1 MPIRLAR
8 TTCELG
14 GEVTCYEFD
23 LLKWLVKTYGG
34 QTVKSIAGEAG
45 YRAAP
50 CPAWSFSKLAA
61 EGASAKARQ
70 RKSCGWSERT
80 RFELKMP
87 RLTMT
92 GGRRLGA
99 AVLPIPPGCE
109 LYCSRL
115 RLTLTRSVSEVRKS
129 LPRLFF
135 ALVWIVTISTP
146 SNIDPY
152 AEIHSR
158 NNACPGIPPIRD
170 SPELTA
176 ALCLHEILRLISSLL
191 PSSHRPAR
199 QSAREADGQS
209 PSPAAAL
216 FWPYFY
222 PLLAI
227 ACAAVIGVKLVG
239 HVFPLHVF

>member
-8 TTCELG
+8 ATCELG

-87 RLTMT
+87 PADYDGRPTT
-92 GGRRLGA
+92 WGGSPPNSARVRAILL
-99 AVLPIPPGCE
+99 AVATDTNPKRKRGPE
-109 LYCSRL
+109 VVAS
-115 RLTLTRSVSEVRKS
+115 LTLRVGADCDNLNREQYNSFA
-129 LPRLFF
+129 RL
-135 ALVWIVTISTP
+135 AV
-146 SNIDPY
+146 
-152 AEIHSR
+152 
-158 NNACPGIPPIRD
+158 
-170 SPELTA
+170 
-176 ALCLHEILRLISSLL
+176 
-191 PSSHRPAR
+191 RPAKN
-199 QSAREADGQS
+199 
-209 PSPAAAL
+209 AAFAERKGN
-216 FWPYFY
+216 Y
-222 PLLAI
+222 A
-227 ACAAVIGVKLVG
+227 GVPG
-239 HVFPLHVF
+239 